1 MTEVFEMPEMTARQ
15 ELIGMY
21 SDSYKD
27 AHGIRPRWMNFDGMS
42 DEEIE
47 AGITEN
53 CRIANENY
61 EQEQIWANEK
71 VEEFKQLVQRTIEMG
86 ANDETTALRWLAS
99 SEEFNHY
106 QDVEHFV
113 WGYGILF
120 TDYGRQL
127 VKRIAEIV
135 GDK

>member
-1 MTEVFEMPEMTARQ
+1 
-15 ELIGMY
+15 
-21 SDSYKD
+21 
-27 AHGIRPRWMNFDGMS
+27 
-42 DEEIE
+42 
-47 AGITEN
+47 
-53 CRIANENY
+53 
-61 EQEQIWANEK
+61 
-71 VEEFKQLVQRTIEMG
+71 MG